1 MLNSSEKREE
11 RHNKKYIINNP
22 KNTNSFNEDYTFSKI
37 GLIIK
42 KE

>member
-22 KNTNSFNEDYTFSKI
+22 KTTKCFNEGDTIIKV